1 MSKGRGCS
9 WGTLRIP
16 FGKIG
21 ETLGKIRG
29 INTPPHLRLEELRTK
44 VPDGCIPGLTG
55 PWSNGI
61 EYKYIHIE
69 P

>member
-1 MSKGRGCS
+1 MGPSQKNAHEETLEGSWVSWGSARGIVGFLRVGN

-29 INTPPHLRLEELRTK
+29 ITIFRGSSQDL
-44 VPDGCIPGLTG
+44 
-55 PWSNGI
+55 
-61 EYKYIHIE
+61 
-69 P
+69 